1 MEIAENVPKHD
12 WWRKVRVAFVP
23 GPMSSLM
30 ESVLDGVLSRFR
42 EEGHEVLETPDPE
55 TELII
60 TTAPFGE
67 PLGWRDALFFSAR
80 RRFKLLETPTIVT
93 FLHSGRKRLN
103 DLLSH
108 FQGALEKDTPERTDF
123 EFPGLSSDA
132 SGVLIEQAQRGGPI
146 LALERVVQAQAKSIR
161 NVLLVGD
168 EGPDGAYH
176 FDLVGAHP
184 WTPAEE
190 DERFQREIVRRI
202 VTAMSTHEITDHQV
216 VGDPIAFEQWQRAR
230 GPAAMRRAGEEFGR
244 RDFFTDMIRI
254 SDLVKV
260 PAVSDAIAEQYSE
273 GCFAT
278 WDPDLKAL
286 ISTVTGSARPVDK
299 GDIDDQDLAVIVG
312 VREEGGGAKVRH
324 VSGKRNDPPS
334 SEAVEMIDMDDVLP
348 QIQLGAEWELSE
360 RVPVARSKLHGH
372 RGVAAYDPALV
383 EHVALDPPFYHYP
396 VSCSTEAQA
405 RAIKVAFSRSRALT
419 DPEDER
425 QIVFTVLPGHGV
437 VIVEKWVPGKAP
449 FQIIWE
455 SMDDGSLQISSQV
468 PQGPLHYLPSG
479 NGTMVLHTE
488 GL

>member
-1 MEIAENVPKHD
+1 
-12 WWRKVRVAFVP
+12 
-23 GPMSSLM
+23 MSSMLERVM
-30 ESVLDGVLSRFR
+30 DGVINRFR

-55 TELII
+55 TELIL

-103 DLLSH
+103 GLLSH
-108 FQGALEKDTPERTDF
+108 FQGALEREPPEPGEF

-132 SGVLIEQAQRGGPI
+132 PEVLIEQAQRGGPI

-161 NVLLVGD
+161 NVLIVGD
-168 EGPDGAYH
+168 GDPEGAYH

-190 DERFQREIVRRI
+190 DERFHREIVRRI
-202 VTAMSTHEITDHQV
+202 ITAMSTHEITDHQV
-216 VGDPIAFEQWQRAR
+216 VGDPIALEDWQRAR
-230 GPAAMRRAGEEFGR
+230 GPAAMRRAGSEFGR

-254 SDLVKV
+254 SDLVNV

-278 WDPDLKAL
+278 WDPDLNAL

-299 GDIDDQDLAVIVG
+299 GDIGDQDLAVIVG

-348 QIQLGAEWELSE
+348 EIQLGAEWEVSE
-360 RVPVARSKLHGH
+360 KVPVARSKLHGH
-372 RGVAAYDPALV
+372 RGVAAYDPSLV
-383 EHVALDPPFYHYP
+383 EHVPLDPPFYHYP

-405 RAIKVAFSRSRALT
+405 RAIKAAFSRSEALGS
-419 DPEDER
+419 PEDER

-455 SMDDGSLQISSQV
+455 CMDDGSLQISSQV
-468 PQGPLHYLPSG
+468 PQGPLRYQTSADG
-479 NGTMVLHTE
+479 VMVLETDQ
-488 GL
+488 L